1 MRLIPSSLQMINLV
15 ISGAPLL
22 CHHMFSK
29 PAARAFTHYVCIS
42 DVFFSDRRFDL
53 EPSRLVK
60 AISTGTGAE
69 TRHWTSERSCAQ
81 DSPPPPPKTLAYRR
95 TSDSSSA
102 VSSTSASF
110 LSSTP
115 DGVSP
120 SDPSPV
126 LPFTP
131 RTSAPL
137 PREPPPPRHDLPLPS
152 SVKEP
157 SGNNRMTITSPHT
170 YTNAPR
176 SAFVYDRDR
185 IQSYGHHRGGD
196 RPSPSSPQLHK
207 TDVSPTSRHGPAEL
221 WDKYGTNYSSTH
233 PVRPW

>member
-1 MRLIPSSLQMINLV
+1 VSITDGFGLV
-15 ISGAPLL
+15 
-22 CHHMFSK
+22 
-29 PAARAFTHYVCIS
+29 
-42 DVFFSDRRFDL
+42 FSDRRSDL

-60 AISTGTGAE
+60 AITTGTGAE
-69 TRHWTSERSCAQ
+69 TQDWTSERSCAQ
-81 DSPPPPPKTLAYRR
+81 DSLPPPLKNLAYRR

-115 DGVSP
+115 DRA

-131 RTSAPL
+131 HTSAPL
-137 PREPPPPRHDLPLPS
+137 PREPPPPRRDLLPS
-152 SVKEP
+152 SLKEL
-157 SGNNRMTITSPHT
+157 SGNNRTSIPSPHT

-185 IQSYGHHRGGD
+185 IQTYGHHRGGD
-196 RPSPSSPQLHK
+196 HPNPSSPQLSR
-207 TDVSPTSRHGPAEL
+207 TEASPTSRHGPAEL
-221 WDKYGTNYSSTH
+221 WDKYGTNYSSSH